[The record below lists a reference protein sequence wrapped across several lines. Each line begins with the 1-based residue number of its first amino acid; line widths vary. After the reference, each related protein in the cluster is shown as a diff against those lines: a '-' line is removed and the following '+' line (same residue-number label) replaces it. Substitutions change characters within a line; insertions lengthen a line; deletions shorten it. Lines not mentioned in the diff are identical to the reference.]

1 MNSKSYESF
10 CSIWILFFLFAF
22 LFVGIFIYSFST
34 SNIRKYQMITGL
46 VSSRNQV
53 MVFVSNEQLKWLY
66 HNQILLINGKKVK
79 FSVDRKLL
87 LIKRNIKC
95 FYQFLLKDILSIVLF
110 LLVCYM
116 IKCLFC
122 LFFLICGEEIECK
135 VLIIWN

>member
-79 FSVDRKLL
+79 FSVDRKL
-87 LIKRNIKC
+87 IIDKKK
-95 FYQFLLKDILSIVLF
+95 YQVFLSISTN
-110 LLVCYM
+110 
-116 IKCLFC
+116 
-122 LFFLICGEEIECK
+122 G
-135 VLIIWN
+135 

>member
-79 FSVDRKLL
+79 FSVDRKL
-87 LIKRNIKC
+87 IIDKKK
-95 FYQFLLKDILSIVLF
+95 YQVFLSISTKGYSINSSISIG
-110 LLVCYM
+110 LLHDKVS
-116 IKCLFC
+116 FWSV
-122 LFFLICGEEIECK
+122 FFDMWGGD
-135 VLIIWN
+135 

>member
-22 LFVGIFIYSFST
+22 LIVGIFIYSFST

-79 FSVDRKLL
+79 FSVDRKL
-87 LIKRNIKC
+87 IIDKKK
-95 FYQFLLKDILSIVLF
+95 YQVFLSISTKGYSINSSISIGLLHDKVSF
-110 LLVCYM
+110 LSV
-116 IKCLFC
+116 
-122 LFFLICGEEIECK
+122 FFDMWGGD
-135 VLIIWN
+135 

>member
-79 FSVDRKLL
+79 FSVDRKL
-87 LIKRNIKC
+87 IIDKKK
-95 FYQFLLKDILSIVLF
+95 YQVFLSISTKGYSINSSISRLRTPAPIKSKCDSG
-110 LLVCYM
+110 LTLTSSEKTDM
-116 IKCLFC
+116 INL
-122 LFFLICGEEIECK
+122 
-135 VLIIWN
+135 